1 MYHVCYNLLNIFSL
15 IHRFILHRIFV
26 LKEKFII
33 LLMENI
39 ICHKQKATE
48 KLIKF
53 WLNTIAYPKLRTWG
67 LPFPYKEGSDSKELK
82 HQNETFLLM

>member
-1 MYHVCYNLLNIFSL
+1 MLKE
-15 IHRFILHRIFV
+15 RFIILFLIF
-26 LKEKFII
+26 LIFNFFII

-53 WLNTIAYPKLRTWG
+53 WLNTVAYPKLRTWG

>member
-1 MYHVCYNLLNIFSL
+1 
-15 IHRFILHRIFV
+15 
-26 LKEKFII
+26 
-33 LLMENI
+33 MENI

-53 WLNTIAYPKLRTWG
+53 WLNTVAYPKLRTWG

-82 HQNETFLLM
+82 HQNATFLLM